1 VDLSAEQA
9 RLQQELDATRKNLT
23 RVQTLVANPAF
34 RAKARPDVV
43 ENEEERLR
51 SLTEQSQRLEE
62 ILSQLGAG

>member
-1 VDLSAEQA
+1 
-9 RLQQELDATRKNLT
+9 LDAARKNLT

-34 RAKARPDVV
+34 RSKARPDVV

-62 ILSQLGAG
+62 ILSQLSAG